1 VVLGWAEGD
10 AAHEFAAFMRAAV
23 SPDVDRLYT
32 QWTLD
37 LDVSALLAAIRPPTL
52 ILDRRSSWVGRDGGR
67 ETASMLPQAQLVFV
81 EGNSLP
87 TIGPAEPMAR
97 AIDAFLGDVEQAEP
111 AMPPGSGALRTILF
125 TDVEGSTSLTARLG
139 DHDARAV
146 LREHERLVR
155 EALRAHG
162 GAEVKTLGDGFMA
175 AFGSARQALACATA
189 IQRAATAHAASGA
202 SAVRVRI
209 GLNAG
214 EPIAEDA
221 DLFGTAVNLAAR
233 IADAAT
239 GGEILV
245 ANVVRELAAGKG
257 FVFEDR
263 GELSLRG
270 FAEPVRAYALRWE
283 A

>member
-1 VVLGWAEGD
+1 VL
-10 AAHEFAAFMRAAV
+10 
-23 SPDVDRLYT
+23 
-32 QWTLD
+32 
-37 LDVSALLAAIRPPTL
+37 
-52 ILDRRSSWVGRDGGR
+52 
-67 ETASMLPQAQLVFV
+67 V

-111 AMPPGSGALRTILF
+111 AMPQGTGALRTILF

-139 DHDARAV
+139 DHDARTV

-162 GAEVKTLGDGFMA
+162 GDEVKTLGDGFMA

-189 IQRAATAHAASGA
+189 IQRAATAHAASGVL
-202 SAVRVRI
+202 AVRVRI

-233 IADAAT
+233 IAGAAT

-263 GELSLRG
+263 GELPLRG
-270 FAEPVRAYALRWE
+270 FAEPVRAYALRWQT
-283 A
+283 